1 MRTRPLEQ
9 MAEKAGRYAYRL
21 GQGEIHVEAL
31 LRELDRAYEGR
42 EMPEDVRETLG
53 KAINWSKGGPI

>member
-1 MRTRPLEQ
+1 MRPLEQ
-9 MAEKAGRYAYRL
+9 MADKAGRYAYRL

-42 EMPEDVRETLG
+42 TIPTDVLHTANRAAMWL
-53 KAINWSKGGPI
+53 KGD